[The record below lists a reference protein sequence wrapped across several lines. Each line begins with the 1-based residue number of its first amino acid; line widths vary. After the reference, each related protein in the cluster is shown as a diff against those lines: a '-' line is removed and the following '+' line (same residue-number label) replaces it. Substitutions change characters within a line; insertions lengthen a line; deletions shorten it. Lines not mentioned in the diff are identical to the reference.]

1 MSKITK
7 FSPPVCKLLDQRIK
21 DALAPLAAEFGVQI
35 KIGGG
40 SYLGGSY
47 KPKFEV
53 SVVTEGGLAMTPE
66 AEAFKQCAAMLGFK
80 PDDLGRA
87 FVANGMTMKVT
98 GYRPRASA
106 RPILATTADG
116 NTYVF
121 PTDAIKRAFAA
132 QDAVTSAVVATPT
145 ERVA

>member
-1 MSKITK
+1 MSKITT
-7 FSPPVCKLLDQRIK
+7 FNPTVCKLLDQRIK

-53 SVVTEGGLAMTPE
+53 AVIAADGLAMTPE

-80 PDDLGRA
+80 PDDLGRS
-87 FVANGMTMKVT
+87 FKANGRTFKIT
-98 GYRPRASA
+98 GYRPRAH
-106 RPILATTADG
+106 RQPIMATTDDG
-116 NTYVF
+116 KTYVF
-121 PTDAIKRAFAA
+121 PVDAVKRALAVAA
-132 QDAVTSAVVATPT
+132 PQAA
-145 ERVA
+145 

>member
-1 MSKITK
+1 MSKITT
-7 FSPPVCKLLDQRIK
+7 FNPTVCKLLDQRIK

-53 SVVTEGGLAMTPE
+53 AVIAADGLAMTPE

-80 PDDLGRA
+80 PDDLGRT
-87 FVANGMTMKVT
+87 FTSGGRTMTII
-98 GYRPRASA
+98 GYRPRAHA
-106 RPILATTADG
+106 RPIIASTADG
-116 NTYVF
+116 KTYVF
-121 PTDAIKRAFAA
+121 PTDAVKRALAA
-132 QDAVTSAVVATPT
+132 ADAKAA
-145 ERVA
+145 